1 MNTLSSPKRKN
12 TNSHTHTH
20 THTHKLLINF
30 LYLTIVT
37 FFVVTVVAIATPRM
51 SNGTN
56 KSIFGSFDSVGASI
70 ILIGFPWLCLQYIKF
85 YHGM

>member
-1 MNTLSSPKRKN
+1 MNTLSSSKKKN
-12 TNSHTHTH
+12 TNS
-20 THTHKLLINF
+20 HTHKLLINF